1 MLARAKLKITIIP
14 IRLNWQKHSTHFQK
28 RKWGPVEGKSLE
40 SALELSMEQLHA
52 VWVQGRDKVA
62 RLLSMVAVDAF
73 ESVSH
78 QRLIQN
84 LRQAK
89 IPEWITKWIES
100 FLSDRKPTLAISRQV
115 TENFGVRTR
124 IPQGS
129 PISPILYLLYC
140 TSVREP
146 ACARLVQVLL
156 KTSIFWPK
164 APARRR
170 TAGRLRT
177 AYGRLHTEYKQ
188 WAGREQSL
196 HLVNTSSSI
205 SRATRKIQ
213 HGGYG
218 QYY

>member
-1 MLARAKLKITIIP
+1 M
-14 IRLNWQKHSTHFQK
+14 
-28 RKWGPVEGKSLE
+28 E

-115 TENFGVRTR
+115 TEKFGVRTR
-124 IPQGS
+124 IPQGGL
-129 PISPILYLLYC
+129 LYLQSFTC
-140 TSVREP
+140 
-146 ACARLVQVLL
+146 
-156 KTSIFWPK
+156 SI
-164 APARRR
+164 AHLSESRRV
-170 TAGRLRT
+170 
-177 AYGRLHTEYKQ
+177 HDWFKFC
-188 WAGREQSL
+188 
-196 HLVNTSSSI
+196 
-205 SRATRKIQ
+205 
-213 HGGYG
+213 
-218 QYY
+218 